1 MDYVKGMFE
10 FITKSPNSFFAIA
23 NASKELE
30 EAGYVWQDEVDDF
43 KIKLG
48 DKLYFTRNDSAL
60 IALNIGK
67 NCSKDDVVFHIIVS
81 HADSPG
87 FKVKPVSDSTKDIYN
102 KVNIEN
108 YGGLIKPSWLDRPL
122 SVAGRVMVKE
132 NDKVVTKLVNI
143 DKDIIRIPNLCIHFS
158 KDINDG
164 HVYDN
169 VKDMQAFI
177 AQELEGDVL
186 KEQLAKEVNAKL
198 EDIVSFD
205 LFVYN
210 REKPILWGL
219 NDEYIS
225 SPRLDDLACL
235 YPSLEAFK
243 ESENDKVVNVLYIA
257 DNEEV
262 GSSSRQGAASE
273 FLKSILKRVTKE
285 LGWNRFRRIIAN
297 SYLISA
303 DNAHAVHPNQPKI
316 TDPHNKAYM
325 NKGLVIKFNASQSYT
340 TDSFSSAIFQEICKK
355 AGEPYQFYS
364 NSSKLRGGSTLGNI
378 LIRSLPFISVDV
390 GLAQLAMHSS
400 NETMGAKDIESAIKV
415 FKTFYTSSIKIRAK
429 EFTVK

>member
-1 MDYVKGMFE
+1 MDYVKGMLDY
-10 FITKSPNSFFAIA
+10 IKRSPNAFFAVA
-23 NASKELE
+23 NAAKELE
-30 EAGYVWQDEVDDF
+30 EAGYKWQDEVEDF

-48 DKLYFTRNDSAL
+48 DKLYFTRNQSAL

-67 NCSKDDVVFHIIVS
+67 NCSKDDVTFHIVVT
-81 HADSPG
+81 HADSPA
-87 FKVKPVSDSTKDIYN
+87 FKVKPVCDSTKDIYN

-132 NDKVVTKLVNI
+132 NDKVVSKLVNI
-143 DKDIIRIPNLCIHFS
+143 DKDIIRIPNLCVHFNH
-158 KDINDG
+158 DINEG

-169 VKDMQAFI
+169 VKDLQAYI
-177 AQELEGDVL
+177 AQGLEGNVL
-186 KEQLAKEVNAKL
+186 KEQLAKELGCKE
-198 EDIVSFD
+198 EDVISFD
-205 LFVYN
+205 LYVYN
-210 REKPILWGL
+210 REKPSLWGL
-219 NDEYIS
+219 QDEYIS
-225 SPRLDDLACL
+225 SPRLDDLACV
-235 YPSLEAFK
+235 YTSLEAFK
-243 ESENDKVVNVLYIA
+243 ESENDKVVNIFYIA

-285 LGWNRFRRIIAN
+285 LGWIRFRRIIAN
-297 SYLISA
+297 SFLISA

-325 NKGLVIKFNASQSYT
+325 NQGLVIKYNASQSYT

-355 AGEPYQFYS
+355 AGEPYQLYT
-364 NSSKLRGGSTLGNI
+364 NSSKVRGGSTLGNI

-390 GLAQLAMHSS
+390 GLAQLAMHSAS
-400 NETMGAKDIESAIKV
+400 ETMGAKDVDSAVKV
-415 FKTFYTSSIKIRAK
+415 FKSFYTSNIKIKAK
-429 EFTVK
+429 EFEVK